1 MFSKKNLFLFI
12 FILVGIIFPFIFLKD
27 IYPFHRFGMFAE
39 PVKHQAQ
46 YETFYIFYKKETDS
60 NFTELRSQ
68 NIPLNA
74 NAFEMQLRKHHY
86 QKKHANFIDVL
97 DKIIRNKMN
106 LKENLKS
113 EKKLNW
119 KWYHVIQKQNSDNK
133 DNKLDSLCV
142 FSN

>member
-1 MFSKKNLFLFI
+1 M
-12 FILVGIIFPFIFLKD
+12 KD

-39 PVKHQAQ
+39 PIKYQAQ
-46 YETFYIFYKKETDS
+46 YEKFYIFYKKETDS
-60 NFTELRSQ
+60 NFTELRPQ

-86 QKKHANFIDVL
+86 QQKHTDFINVFDE
-97 DKIIRNKMN
+97 IIRNKIN

-113 EKKLNW
+113 GKKLNW

-133 DNKLDSLCV
+133 NNKLDSLCV